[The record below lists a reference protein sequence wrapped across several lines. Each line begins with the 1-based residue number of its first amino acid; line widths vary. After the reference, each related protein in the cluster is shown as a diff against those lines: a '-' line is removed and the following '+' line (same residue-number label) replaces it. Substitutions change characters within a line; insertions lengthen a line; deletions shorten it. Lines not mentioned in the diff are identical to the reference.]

1 MLSSPPAPSSPNT
14 RKILVIVYNW
24 FYAVDAYEPPS
35 LCDGMRQ
42 YKDRRVHA
50 IHIEERLRA
59 IVRDAEARLANGEK
73 AVPVGVLSADQ
84 RDIWAKVLSLLFSVS
99 LLKYNAYGQNLR
111 HLLDLSSV
119 NRKTVDVIHQ
129 SLMGLSMDHV
139 TTAIPHPE
147 GIPCTP
153 ESKKQLELDSHL
165 QSIRTANPSLPLSA
179 KSSPKLGPAHN
190 RFYDKCFTLIIDP
203 STRAGAMGEHSPCD
217 ALVPSIV
224 AEYALVADV
233 DPTAF
238 ISDRE
243 KDVSEGQGWER
254 LPWITD
260 SYIEQECL
268 HAEERATII
277 IENSDDSGF
286 WFEEYGAEWIKNIG
300 AHSSSTSTSTESLTH
315 AAPAKQSPDAYIQMA
330 LQLAYYRAR
339 KQFAATYETALTRMF
354 DGGRTETI
362 RTLTRDSRAW
372 VLAMVDSSVS
382 VRLFIS
388 SGPSSKRTDMI

>member
-1 MLSSPPAPSSPNT
+1 MLSSPPAPPSLNA

-35 LCDGMRQ
+35 LCDMRQ
-42 YKDRRVHA
+42 GEHRRVHA

-84 RDIWAKVLSLLFSVS
+84 RDIWAKVLSFLFSVS
-99 LLKYNAYGQNLR
+99 RLKYNASGQNLR

-165 QSIRTANPSLPLSA
+165 QSIRTANPFLPSSA
-179 KSSPKLGPAHN
+179 KSPPKLGPAHN

-233 DPTAF
+233 ERTAF

-268 HAEERATII
+268 QAEERARII
-277 IENSDDSGF
+277 IENSDDSVF

-300 AHSSSTSTSTESLTH
+300 GPSSSTSTESLTY

-330 LQLAYYRAR
+330 LQLAFYRTR
-339 KQFAATYETALTRMF
+339 QQFTATYETALTRMF

-372 VLAMVDSSVS
+372 VLGMVDSSLS
-382 VRLFIS
+382 VRVSIS
-388 SGPSSKRTDMI
+388 SGPSSKRTDMV